1 MHMYYLLSR
10 MRSPRIDFLV
20 QHNKLMCYYGCAQYL
35 IERKACLKVT
45 KSMYISQITRII
57 IHKQVVT
64 LHVIFFI
71 RIVVTSLPIYECNYH
86 MAGKNIK
93 KYHLQLWS
101 SHVKILD
108 LSLVALR
115 LLMINPIFS
124 LVMTITT
131 RNIFKYFPPPYHP
144 YVGETEISVA
154 SSKLYPLQR
163 KSLILSKV
171 GNFSSFLFDEI

>member
-71 RIVVTSLPIYECNYH
+71 RIVGGRQILDNGQMENF
-86 MAGKNIK
+86 GKT
-93 KYHLQLWS
+93 QLMGVRFWPGRS
-101 SHVKILD
+101 RPLIVVFMDYWQCVVKIVFCLLLPFPHD
-108 LSLVALR
+108 LKSH
-115 LLMINPIFS
+115 NT
-124 LVMTITT
+124 TIVICHLT
-131 RNIFKYFPPPYHP
+131 
-144 YVGETEISVA
+144 TEIYYRKATEVA
-154 SSKLYPLQR
+154 R
-163 KSLILSKV
+163 LS
-171 GNFSSFLFDEI
+171 

>member
-57 IHKQVVT
+57 IHRFM

-86 MAGKNIK
+86 MAGKNIE

-115 LLMINPIFS
+115 LLMINPIF
-124 LVMTITT
+124 LLMITITT
-131 RNIFKYFPPPYHP
+131 RNIFKYFPPA
-144 YVGETEISVA
+144 IS
-154 SSKLYPLQR
+154 PLHMRNEKNLLLQ
-163 KSLILSKV
+163 
-171 GNFSSFLFDEI
+171 N